1 MGSLGVGDLIIVT
14 DVLYFP
20 QLNTN
25 TAKAKSLF
33 NSVHTITQ
41 VDCTGCP
48 YPYKI
53 EVGHS
58 TFWVEG
64 IRYSSLILEL
74 M

>member
-1 MGSLGVGDLIIVT
+1 MGSLKTGDLIIVT
-14 DVLYFP
+14 DVLYFS

-33 NSVHTITQ
+33 NSVHAITQ

-48 YPYKI
+48 FPYKI
-53 EVGHS
+53 EVKNS

-64 IRYSSLILEL
+64 IRYSSLMMEL

>member
-1 MGSLGVGDLIIVT
+1 MGSLKTGDLIIVT

-20 QLNTN
+20 QLNKN

-33 NSVHTITQ
+33 NSVHAITQ
-41 VDCTGCP
+41 VDFTGCP
-48 YPYKI
+48 FPYKI
-53 EVGHS
+53 EVGNS

-64 IRYSSLILEL
+64 IRYSSLMMEL